1 MKKKVIRRKEKIVKK
16 EVSSVGALG
25 QIGVPASVIDTPTNS
40 LPGQPFSTP
49 QTTMGHWPSPNL
61 WYAQGKAAAK
71 KAYYEYLGLLNQY
84 TGAPPDQADRKLQLA
99 GQMNNII
106 VSMIQGVT
114 IGLEAEET
122 AAKRARIGDAAGVIE
137 KEVIADTLQKMLKVI
152 WIHDTAAYSQKFAG
166 LDVQAIE
173 SSVTGRLNR
182 VNDWEV
188 TEVGIPLLTAQEA
201 DTLWIEDPLAAPID
215 DPAMINQIPGEG
227 ADTGG
232 TAPNDLEAPAGQED
246 LMSSGEVPP
255 PENEAANAFSDNTE
269 RSVTDTDTTDT
280 PQEGGEEIP
289 EEAMQGFLGEP
300 EEDIDMSGPNH
311 DLKVAWVDFIDQNPE
326 IAAQLLEEATAGG
339 GEVVD
344 EGSEMTSPDENTAL
358 ETEETPEE
366 GEEIVE
372 GEEEVIPPEEGEE
385 VVEGEEEV
393 VPPEEGEE
401 VVEGEEEVVPPEEGE
416 DKVVAAE
423 DIPEGEEVVVDED
436 EPETVYCVGCDKDV
450 TEEEIAACENPDCP
464 YKQEEEVVE
473 EKGVQDDKATENKG
487 VQDDEVTEKHF
498 ILLDHDDHCD
508 CRTHGIKV
516 KEFTGVEGEY
526 CLDHTKL
533 VSYSFDQGIWS
544 SADAAA
550 WVKKQFAI
558 NKKKNK
564 TAEEIVNEKID
575 NIDEVVLKEFLQ
587 GKESDPEEIE
597 VDFDMI
603 GRVVD
608 NAMNR
613 ALGPLNER
621 LKELEA

>member
-1 MKKKVIRRKEKIVKK
+1 MSKKVIRRKEKIVKK

-71 KAYYEYLGLLNQY
+71 KAYYEYLNTLNQY
-84 TGAPPDQADRKLQLA
+84 TSCPPDQADRKLQLA
-99 GQMNNII
+99 GQMNNFI

-137 KEVIADTLQKMLKVI
+137 KEVIADTLQKMLKTI
-152 WIHDTAAYSQKFAG
+152 WIHDTAAYSGKFAG
-166 LDVQAIE
+166 LDVQLIE

-201 DTLWIEDPLAAPID
+201 DTLWIEDPLTAPID
-215 DPAMINQIPGEG
+215 DSAMINQIPGEG
-227 ADTGG
+227 ANTGG

-255 PENEAANAFSDNTE
+255 PENEAASAFSDNTE
-269 RSVTDTDTTDT
+269 RSVVDTDTTEA
-280 PQEGGEEIP
+280 PQEGGEEIS
-289 EEAMQGFLGEP
+289 EEAMQGFLGES

-326 IAAQLLEEATAGG
+326 KAAQLLEEATAGE
-339 GEVVD
+339 GEVIE

-358 ETEETPEE
+358 ETEGEIPEG
-366 GEEIVE
+366 GEEA
-372 GEEEVIPPEEGEE
+372 
-385 VVEGEEEV
+385 VEGEEEV

-401 VVEGEEEVVPPEEGE
+401 VVEGEEEVVSPEEGE

-423 DIPEGEEVVVDED
+423 DIPEEEEIVTDEE
-436 EPETVYCVGCDKDV
+436 EPETVYCIGCDKDV

-464 YKQEEEVVE
+464 FKQEEEAE
-473 EKGVQDDKATENKG
+473 ETDVQEAIEQRGVQED
-487 VQDDEVTEKHF
+487 VVTEKHF
-498 ILLDHDDHCD
+498 ILLDHDDHCN

-564 TAEEIVNEKID
+564 TAEEIVIEKID

-613 ALGPLNER
+613 ALGPLNKR